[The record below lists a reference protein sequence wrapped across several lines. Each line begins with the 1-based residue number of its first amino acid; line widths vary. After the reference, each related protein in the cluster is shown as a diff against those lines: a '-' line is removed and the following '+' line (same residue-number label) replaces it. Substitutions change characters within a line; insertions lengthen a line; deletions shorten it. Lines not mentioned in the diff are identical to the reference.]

1 MLLSCLKPVRPMP
14 SLLPLLV
21 TQYPAYLYNPAMMQ
35 GMPMTLPAGESICG
49 STAYFRPVLSFT
61 LPMHQARV
69 RTASL
74 REDEKTSTS
83 SLRVRRKNR
92 VSGAVFSS
100 EKAVHRDVLTLST
113 LSLSRRSN
121 VVCHVF
127 QRPGDLL
134 ACGR

>member
-1 MLLSCLKPVRPMP
+1 
-14 SLLPLLV
+14 
-21 TQYPAYLYNPAMMQ
+21 MMQ

-83 SLRVRRKNR
+83 SLRVRRRNR

-100 EKAVHRDVLTLST
+100 EKAVRRSVLTLST

-127 QRPGDLL
+127 QRPGDIL